1 MQPNMNPADPIFDSF
16 INFNELENVIEGGS
30 DEILT
35 DSQIL
40 AQKK

>member
-1 MQPNMNPADPIFDSF
+1 MNPADPVFDSF
-16 INFNELENVIEGGS
+16 INFNDLDNVIEGGS
-30 DEILT
+30 NNILT